1 MKYLL
6 PKKLTRGF
14 LAGLLTLSFA
24 GNAFASDA
32 PAAPTKEE
40 TNVKK
45 LSQEVTELRSSLDEM
60 TESQVSILR
69 ILDALSAQLETIQ
82 KDQDFQRKALPAP
95 TDRSLVNPDR
105 SYRSVNTT
113 QDAINSQGDST
124 MVFTYAP
131 EQLYKIY
138 CRRGYLTDL
147 ALKKGE
153 HIKFVGGGDTAAWQI
168 STSDVDGVP
177 HLYIKPVVETST
189 TNLIV
194 TTEKRSYQLILNTS
208 DWYNPMVYWT
218 YGTEDHADMMR
229 HREQEERLRTSSI
242 NATSVENLDFS
253 YKVKQKGEAK
263 DYLPEMVFSDGA
275 RTYLKFKTLPKQQVP
290 LFVTERGKKTMTL
303 VNYRARDNY
312 YIVDVP
318 FDKAELRVSDRSMV
332 TITHKG

>member
-6 PKKLTRGF
+6 PKKLTHGF

-113 QDAINSQGDST
+113 QDAINAQGDST

-242 NATSVENLDFS
+242 
-253 YKVKQKGEAK
+253 K
-263 DYLPEMVFSDGA
+263 MVFSDGT